1 MRSPETPS
9 PAAPSPDIED
19 AYGEAPPHRRRLLLS
34 GLIAG
39 LALVAVAGGLARHQ
53 YDDARQSA
61 MNDARARVVLASAML
76 DSYFGG
82 ELAIL
87 STIAQSPPVR
97 AGDTSSMRS
106 YFRRIEPPG
115 GGLFAGGLG
124 WADRQ
129 GALHA
134 SSSAGDRKSVV

>member
-61 MNDARARVVLASAML
+61 VNDARARVVLATAML

-82 ELAIL
+82 EL
-87 STIAQSPPVR
+87 ST
-97 AGDTSSMRS
+97 
-106 YFRRIEPPG
+106 
-115 GGLFAGGLG
+115 LG
-124 WADRQ
+124 AV
-129 GALHA
+129 AE
-134 SSSAGDRKSVV
+134 